1 MGHKSPITYKKGVSG
16 ADIYRYIKA
25 VGLPVGVF
33 LLALFVI
40 TRFAAFGGNLI
51 APLTGIMWAFGTVC
65 ALLLSSHRTSI
76 LTETHVT
83 VGCYLIALTGLRAV
97 ISLVSGVSSEMLMAS
112 YNQAI
117 PLTSG
122 STISGYLQTL
132 LWIAAV
138 MTPLGFI
145 GMQAKKVYSFKKK
158 VSKQK
163 FFEQTRGLRDSGR
176 THTK

>member
-1 MGHKSPITYKKGVSG
+1 MKEIKPITYKKGVNG
-16 ADIYRYIKA
+16 ADIYRYVKA
-25 VGLPVGVF
+25 VGIPVSVI

-40 TRFAAFGGNLI
+40 NRFAQFGDNLI
-51 APLTGIMWAFGTVC
+51 APLTGIMWSFGALC
-65 ALLLSSHRTSI
+65 ALLLPSHRVSI

-83 VGCYLIALTGLRAV
+83 IVCYLLSMTGIRELIA
-97 ISLVSGVSSEMLMAS
+97 LVSGVSAEMLMAS

-138 MTPLGFI
+138 MTPLGFV
-145 GMQAKKVYSFKKK
+145 GMQAKKVYSFRRKA
-158 VSKQK
+158 SKQK
-163 FFEQTRGLRDSGR
+163 FFDQTRGLRDTGR
-176 THTK
+176 PNSK